1 MYTKRKLVF
10 QLLFLICV
18 VNPVVAQTPAITLPE
33 LRQVVTDSR
42 EPLTTAHLVYIEEL
56 NDNRPIDGNE
66 NSIAYKLKKIHNHR
80 RVRVDTIFDC
90 KTKELKSSMADLRD
104 IDALLKEHNLPPE
117 QKETASQWTRTFV
130 IQDPY
135 EMNLLGIN
143 VLDAPPDLILSK
155 CIGQYYGSDLIY
167 LGIINKIRLSGDFSP
182 TLTEIN
188 SNGRSLLR
196 IELTRKGQNATK
208 ATTKIDCDP
217 SLGYRFRR
225 IEYRSADGRLIW
237 ETIADDYRDVNDV
250 NGVVPFPFLYI
261 HRSFDKDGKI
271 LRERKYVFEDV
282 RLGVDLSANDFK
294 IFVPSGTV
302 LLDVALSMTTHKI
315 EQGGYMG
322 IDDALDVGK
331 SYLLKQKQWKNL
343 NKPEGAKQPEKIL
356 PILRSTTT
364 KAEPLK
370 IHSLYVEDK

>member
-18 VNPVVAQTPAITLPE
+18 VTPVVAETSAITLPE
-33 LRQVVTDSR
+33 LRQIVTDSR
-42 EPLTTAHLVYIEEL
+42 EALTTAHLVFVEEL

-80 RVRVDTIFDC
+80 HIREDVILNC
-90 KTKELKSSMADLRD
+90 KTKELKSSMTDLRD
-104 IDALLKEHNLPPE
+104 IDALLKEHNLPPK
-117 QKETASQWTRTFV
+117 QKETASQWTRTLV

-135 EMNLLGIN
+135 EMELLGID
-143 VLDAPPDLILSK
+143 VSDAPPNLNLSK
-155 CIGQYYGSDLIY
+155 CIGRYYVFGFIH
-167 LGIINKIRLSGDFSP
+167 LGIINKIRLSEDFSQ

-196 IELTRKGQNATK
+196 IERAVKEQNATK
-208 ATTKIDCDP
+208 ATMKIDCDP

-237 ETIADDYRDVNDV
+237 ETIADDYRDVNNV

-282 RLGVDLSANDFK
+282 QLGVDLSANDFK
-294 IFVPSGTV
+294 IFVPAGTV
-302 LLDVALSMTTHKI
+302 LLDIALSMGIHKI
-315 EQGGYMG
+315 EQDSYMC
-322 IDDALDVGK
+322 IDDALAIGT
-331 SYLLKQKQWKNL
+331 SWLLKQKQ
-343 NKPEGAKQPEKIL
+343 
-356 PILRSTTT
+356 
-364 KAEPLK
+364 
-370 IHSLYVEDK
+370 